1 MSATAVVIPVSE
13 ADVAAAESGGGA
25 YATLEVPADYRLMV
39 TGVDD
44 WKQNGNTM
52 GWVYTLTISEDTGM
66 GLTFKYFLSF
76 EKERR
81 SKMIRFFEAAGAPLA
96 VGQNQTD
103 PNEVVAASAELG
115 GRIDFPRKYYKALE
129 EDGGTPGDAVAAL
142 GPIYREVRWVFPLTE
157 LLDSDSAEP
166 EATDEPGVAEVP
178 VLE

>member
-1 MSATAVVIPVSE
+1 VIPVTE
-13 ADVAAAESGGGA
+13 ADVENAASGGGA

-39 TGVDD
+39 TGVED
-44 WKQNGNTM
+44 WKQEGKTM
-52 GWVYTLTISEDTGM
+52 GWVYTLTISEEAGK

-81 SKMIRFFEAAGAPLA
+81 SKMIRFFEAAGSPLA

-103 PNEVVAASAELG
+103 PNEVVAAEAELG

-129 EDGGTPGDAVAAL
+129 EDGGTPGDAVTAL

-157 LLDSDSAEP
+157 LEASEDTDSAEP
-166 EATDEPGVAEVP
+166 AVAEVP
-178 VLE
+178 TLE